1 MKNLM
6 KTLVLISVLF
16 IAGMQNINA
25 QLSIKVILDGQCPD
39 TCTSHEIC
47 TYKVE
52 YQLYNICVEPPEL
65 CCTAPPQWVD
75 CSTEEI
81 YFNCDFSCDDPSNE
95 KCYAL
100 VGKATKYCNGPGG
113 NIAICVGTGIAYYTC
128 HEVMTLSPLPVTVYW

>member
-1 MKNLM
+1 MKRLIHIIA
-6 KTLVLISVLF
+6 VISVIFF
-16 IAGMQNINA
+16 IASQSLNA
-25 QLSIKVILDGQCPD
+25 QITIKVTLDGQCPD

-65 CCTAPPQWVD
+65 CCTAPPQWVN

-81 YFNCDFSCDDPSNE
+81 YFDCDFSCDDPSNE

-100 VGKATKYCNGPGG
+100 VGIATKYCNGPGG
-113 NIAICVGTGIAYYTC
+113 NVAKCTGNGVHYYTC
-128 HEVMTLSPLPVTVYW
+128 NELMTLPNVPVTVLW